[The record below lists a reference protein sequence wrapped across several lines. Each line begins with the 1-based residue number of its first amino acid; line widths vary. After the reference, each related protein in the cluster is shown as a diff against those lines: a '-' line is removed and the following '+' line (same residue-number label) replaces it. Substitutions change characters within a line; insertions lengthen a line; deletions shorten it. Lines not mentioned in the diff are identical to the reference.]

1 MPIKSIITIKIMPLL
16 TQPARPQNMQIN
28 IFGKLAQAS
37 MLSLACLYSVN
48 ALSQALP
55 GAPKQTRES
64 IAAKADPSPFEFSP
78 NAVQSAQMQP
88 SLATPFIV
96 LQKVPEPKN
105 KNAIP
110 EDIYKLISDKKFPE
124 AIKAIEAELK
134 VNPRNVQLRFVRSR
148 IEIETGNLPA
158 AKAALL
164 EITQQFPEIP
174 EPYNNLAVLE
184 AETGRLEE
192 AREYLEMA
200 LKVQPNFAT
209 AYENL
214 GDVYTRLAARA
225 YGKALTLDRKLIQNR
240 RKMKSAEDILKP
252 VSD

>member
-1 MPIKSIITIKIMPLL
+1 VPINSIITLKIMLLL
-16 TQPARPQNMQIN
+16 TQTARPQNMQI
-28 IFGKLAQAS
+28 ITLGKLVQAS

-48 ALSQALP
+48 ALSQTLP
-55 GAPKQTRES
+55 GAPKPTRES

-110 EDIYKLISDKKFPE
+110 EAIYKLISDKKYPE
-124 AIKAIEAELK
+124 AIQAIEAELK
-134 VNPRNVQLRFVRSR
+134 ANSRNVQLRFVRSR
-148 IEIETGNLPA
+148 IEIEMGNLPA
-158 AKAALL
+158 AKATLL
-164 EITQQFPEIP
+164 EITQQFPELP
-174 EPYNNLAVLE
+174 EPYNNLAALE
-184 AETGRLEE
+184 AETGRLDE
-192 AREYLEMA
+192 AKEYLELA
-200 LKVQPNFAT
+200 LKVQPSFAT

-225 YGKALTLDRKLIQNR
+225 YGKALTLDRKQIQNR
-240 RKMKSAEDILKP
+240 RKMKLAEDILKP
-252 VSD
+252 VTN

>member
-1 MPIKSIITIKIMPLL
+1 MLLL
-16 TQPARPQNMQIN
+16 TQPARPQNMQIKTL
-28 IFGKLAQAS
+28 GKLVQAS
-37 MLSLACLYSVN
+37 MLSLACVYSVT
-48 ALSQALP
+48 ALSQTMP
-55 GAPKQTRES
+55 GAPKPTRES
-64 IAAKADPSPFEFSP
+64 IAAKSDPSPFEFGP

-110 EDIYKLISDKKFPE
+110 RDIYKLISDKKYPE
-124 AIKAIEAELK
+124 AIKAIEDELK
-134 VNPRNVQLRFVRSR
+134 VNPRNIQLRFIRSR

-225 YGKALTLDRKLIQNR
+225 YGKSLTLDRKLIQNR
-240 RKMKSAEDILKP
+240 RKMKLAEDILKP
-252 VSD
+252 VSN